1 MKKLSTLLFLVF
13 ALSVTSLAQ
22 PTVTL
27 LTFESYSF
35 SDKVVTSNGY
45 QGKIGDGFQFGGG
58 LEFGLQETMALEVI
72 YQRLNTTG
80 YIQYPLSRDK
90 GNVAVNYFMLGGT
103 RYMPVNEKISGFG
116 TVDLGLGVLGSPDNS
131 SDENT
136 EKFAW
141 GVRLGVRIAASE
153 KVSLRLHGQLMSA
166 VQAVGGGL
174 YFGTGGAGAGISGYS
189 TFYQFNLGGSLNF
202 RIK

>member
-1 MKKLSTLLFLVF
+1 MKITFVLAAFIGIIFT
-13 ALSVTSLAQ
+13 AQAQ

-35 SDKVVTSNGY
+35 SDKVVTSDGY
-45 QGKIGDGFQFGGG
+45 DGKIGDGFQWGGG
-58 LEFGLQETMALEVI
+58 LEFGLQETMAVELI
-72 YQRLNTTG
+72 YQRLETKG
-80 YIQYPLSRDK
+80 YIQYPLSRDE

-116 TVDLGLGVLGSPDNS
+116 TVDLGLGVLGSTDNS
-131 SDENT
+131 SDNNA

-141 GVRLGVRIAASE
+141 GLRLGVRIAASE

-166 VQAVGGGL
+166 VQAMGGGV

-189 TFYQFNLGGSLNF
+189 TFYQFNLGGSLNY
-202 RIK
+202 RLK

>member
-1 MKKLSTLLFLVF
+1 MRITFVLIAFIGIIF
-13 ALSVTSLAQ
+13 TSQAQ

-35 SDKVVTSNGY
+35 SDRVTTSDGY
-45 QGKIGDGFQFGGG
+45 EGEIGDGFQWGGG
-58 LEFGLQETMALEVI
+58 LEFGLQETMAVELI
-72 YQRLNTTG
+72 YQRLNTEG
-80 YIQYPLSRDK
+80 YLQRPLSIDR
-90 GNVAVNYFMLGGT
+90 GSVAVNYFMLGGT
-103 RYMPVNEKISGFG
+103 RYMPVSETVSGFG

-131 SDENT
+131 SDGNV

-141 GVRLGVRIAASE
+141 GLRLGVRIAPSE
-153 KVSLRLHGQLMSA
+153 KVSIRLHGQLMSA

-174 YFGTGGAGAGISGYS
+174 YFGTGGAGAGVTGFS
-189 TFYQFNLGGSLNF
+189 TFYQFNLGGSVNI